1 MNENWYAF
9 AIAILKGTTVEQS
22 FEKLSG
28 KEKNIRWITK
38 EDELDMLKLRETLQL
53 KEVAE
58 IYNISPS
65 NVAHRLSRLKKRGVI
80 SGGYKRTSNRSC

>member
-1 MNENWYAF
+1 MNENWCAF
-9 AIAILKGTTVEQS
+9 AIAILRGATVEQS
-22 FEKLSG
+22 FEILDG
-28 KEKNIRWITK
+28 KEQNIHWITQ

-65 NVAHRLSRLKKRGVI
+65 NVAHRFTRLRKRGVI